1 MQNIF
6 NKQIEV
12 ISLTFPPPSF
22 SNEIQ
27 MYKVTVHLQW
37 DIPLFFTYT
46 KETKKDWREDCTHRP
61 VASTKVLQSSCSS
74 FQSVEV
80 LTFGEDGEVQ
90 SDHIWL
96 VQ

>member
-6 NKQIEV
+6 NKQTEG

-22 SNEIQ
+22 LNEIK

-37 DIPLFFTYT
+37 DIPLFFTYK
-46 KETKKDWREDCTHRP
+46 KETQKDWGEDFTHHP
-61 VASTKVLQSSCSS
+61 VASTKVLQSSCCS

-80 LTFGEDGEVQ
+80 LTFSEDGEVQ